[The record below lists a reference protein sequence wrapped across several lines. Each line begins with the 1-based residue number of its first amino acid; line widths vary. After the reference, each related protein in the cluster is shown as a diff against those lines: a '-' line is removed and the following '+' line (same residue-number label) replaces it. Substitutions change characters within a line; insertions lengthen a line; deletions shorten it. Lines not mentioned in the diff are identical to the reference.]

1 MKIDDSDFSI
11 GPGDK
16 ETVKLYMLMGL
27 IARKTK
33 DPDTKRIARAFHDT
47 LNDMIYGEKDRQEEV
62 RKTRRKKK
70 H

>member
-1 MKIDDSDFSI
+1 
-11 GPGDK
+11 
-16 ETVKLYMLMGL
+16 MLMGL

-47 LNDMIYGEKDRQEEV
+47 LNDMIYDEKDRQDEI